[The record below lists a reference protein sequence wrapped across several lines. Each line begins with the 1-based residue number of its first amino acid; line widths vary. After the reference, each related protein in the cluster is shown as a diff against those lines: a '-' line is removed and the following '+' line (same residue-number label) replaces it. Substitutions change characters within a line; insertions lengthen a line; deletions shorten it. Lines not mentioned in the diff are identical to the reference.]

1 MEKLAQQSA
10 ITAQDPGFR
19 QRTALSASLLKTQKR
34 KNVASVRA
42 RQEARVPGQIHAH
55 RIFEDVVAL
64 SLKAILACEQ
74 KKKAQLRCKLAC
86 WRCLDTSPWPAKSSR
101 KSSSCAVTIMRSQQ
115 CSLPQSCWPAGNCRK
130 PTSTYSKMRDF
141 GALQTMSSR
150 TTMLELKQPTYSP
163 SLISYSAHV

>member
-55 RIFEDVVAL
+55 RI
-64 SLKAILACEQ
+64 
-74 KKKAQLRCKLAC
+74 LR
-86 WRCLDTSPWPAKSSR
+86 
-101 KSSSCAVTIMRSQQ
+101 
-115 CSLPQSCWPAGNCRK
+115 
-130 PTSTYSKMRDF
+130 
-141 GALQTMSSR
+141 MSW
-150 TTMLELKQPTYSP
+150 LCP
-163 SLISYSAHV
+163 